1 MENQENKQAEEAL
14 AVEPREEAVEVEVDA
29 STSDDAVEVVEQAAA
44 EEPQE
49 KPASDSKKR
58 IDRLTKLRR
67 EAERREQDALQY
79 AQGVKKELEETK
91 ARLQNLDQVIVR

>member
-44 EEPQE
+44 
-49 KPASDSKKR
+49 
-58 IDRLTKLRR
+58 
-67 EAERREQDALQY
+67 
-79 AQGVKKELEETK
+79 
-91 ARLQNLDQVIVR
+91 